1 MPRLTRAEAVDL
13 LVRIKGL
20 QTRDLEGV
28 VEMGQVELDRRNG
41 EKVGKGKQAEPKEE
55 GAEK

>member
-41 EKVGKGKQAEPKEE
+41 EKVGKGTPAEPKEA
-55 GAEK
+55 GA